1 MMTICNI
8 KRFTAIVCSI
18 MAMAMLVSCDIKQVT
33 GDTPLEVESES
44 AQFNG
49 SFKLLSWNIQDGMWC
64 DQFNNYDDFVAYIN
78 EINPDVFCIQE
89 AATHWDIDGK
99 TLSHY
104 SRYLPYPDQKNKEE
118 LWDNPSGWVAL
129 AKRWGHDYVVMGPY
143 LDNYPVVITS
153 KYPLELVK
161 RLRGDGSVYISH
173 GAVHAKV
180 HFSDSYVVNLV
191 NLHLKPSTA
200 ERPATESNL
209 IRLNE
214 VNYYMA
220 QTINSEAHY
229 QDQHWL
235 MMGDFNDSS
244 GDDVDQEVRKNSY
257 YDLWAEMNNYTKSY
271 IDFIFGTEAM
281 RKTLKSIDFLYGFAH
296 TEKVMESVNGVPI
309 NGTAGVWKYSDHYPV
324 VAEFSIYK

>member
-1 MMTICNI
+1 MTICNI
-8 KRFTAIVCSI
+8 KRFVAVAASV
-18 MAMAMLVSCDIKQVT
+18 MAMAVLASCDVKQVS
-33 GDTPLEVESES
+33 GDTPLEIETES
-44 AQFNG
+44 AVEKG
-49 SFKLLSWNIQDGMWC
+49 TFKVLSWNIQDGMWC
-64 DQFNNYDDFVAYIN
+64 DQFNNYDNFVAYIN
-78 EINPDVFCIQE
+78 EINPDVFCVQE
-89 AATHWDIDGK
+89 AATHWDIDSK
-99 TLSHY
+99 SLSHY
-104 SRYLPYPDQKNKEE
+104 SRYLPYADQKDVESK
-118 LWDNPSGWVAL
+118 WDNPSGWVEL

-153 KYPLELVK
+153 KYPIELVQ
-161 RLRGDGSVYISH
+161 RLRGDEGTWVSH
-173 GAVHAKV
+173 GAVHAKI
-180 HFSDSYVVNLV
+180 HFSDSYVVNFV

-200 ERPATESNL
+200 ERPATESNT

-229 QDQHWL
+229 QDKYWL

-296 TEKVMESVNGVPI
+296 TEKLEFSVNGVAL
-309 NGTAGVWKYSDHYPV
+309 NGGVGVWKYSDHYPV
-324 VAEFSIYK
+324 LAEFAIYE